1 MRIRKRFSH
10 VRIIALGYFIMIA
23 LGTLLL
29 MLPIASADGASAP
42 LIEALFTST
51 SASCVTG
58 LVLRDTAT
66 QWSAFGQVVIILL
79 IQIGGLGFMTI
90 STFFFLFMRR
100 RIGLRSRAVM
110 SESINVSHVGEI
122 LSLTRI
128 IVAGTAVTELAG
140 AALLSIRFIPV
151 FGAGKGVLYSLFHS
165 VSAFCN
171 AGFDLM
177 GGFSGP
183 FSSFTAWAGD
193 PIVNITF
200 MLLILIGG
208 IGFLVWADV
217 LENGLRL
224 HRYSLHS
231 KVVLTVT
238 GGLTLAGAALFFLM
252 ERGATGAG
260 LPVGQQILQAFFAS
274 VTPRTAGF
282 NTVDLGSMSDA
293 SKLLTSVFMYIG
305 GSPGSTAGGVKSATV
320 AVIFL
325 FAVSHMR
332 GSTYMGAFGM
342 KVPEDAVKK
351 ALVVATCNLTLGLT
365 GTMIISAA
373 GIPLSD
379 AILEAFSAIST
390 VGLSTGVTRDLNLI
404 GRIVIILLM
413 YSGRLGSVTFATAL
427 FERRARPPVTA
438 PSGSITIG

>member
-1 MRIRKRFSH
+1 MRIKKRFSH

-23 LGTLLL
+23 LGAVLL
-29 MLPIASADGASAP
+29 MLPISAADRSASP
-42 LIEALFTST
+42 FLEALFTST

-66 QWSAFGQVVIILL
+66 HWSGFGQAVILVL

-100 RIGLRSRAVM
+100 QVGLRSRAVM

-122 LSLTRI
+122 ISLTRI
-128 IVAGTAVTELAG
+128 IVTGTAVTELTG
-140 AALLSIRFIPV
+140 AVLLSIRFIPL
-151 FGAGKGVLYSLFHS
+151 FGPGRGTWLSIFHS

-177 GGFSGP
+177 GGYSGP

-193 PIVNITF
+193 PLVNITLI
-200 MLLILIGG
+200 LLILIGG

-217 LENGLRL
+217 LKNGLRL
-224 HRYSLHS
+224 RRYSLHS
-231 KVVLTVT
+231 KVVLSTTAVITVC
-238 GGLTLAGAALFFLM
+238 GAALFWLL
-252 ERGATGAG
+252 ERGYTGAG
-260 LPVGQQILQAFFAS
+260 LSTGQQILQALFAS

-282 NTVDLGSMSDA
+282 NTVDLGAMNDA
-293 SKLLTSVFMYIG
+293 SKLLTTVFMYIG
-305 GSPGSTAGGVKSATV
+305 GSPGSTAGGVKTATV
-320 AVIFL
+320 AVILF

-332 GSTYMGAFGM
+332 GSTYVGAFGL
-342 KVPEDAVKK
+342 KIPEDAIRK
-351 ALVVATCNLTLGLT
+351 ALVVASFNLTLGLIGSIVT
-365 GTMIISAA
+365 AA
-373 GIPLSD
+373 SGIPLSD
-379 AILEAFSAIST
+379 SVLEAFSAIST
-390 VGLSTGVTRDLNLI
+390 VGLSTGVTRDLTVI

-438 PSGSITIG
+438 PAGSITIG

>member
-1 MRIRKRFSH
+1 
-10 VRIIALGYFIMIA
+10 
-23 LGTLLL
+23 
-29 MLPIASADGASAP
+29 
-42 LIEALFTST
+42 
-51 SASCVTG
+51 
-58 LVLRDTAT
+58 
-66 QWSAFGQVVIILL
+66 
-79 IQIGGLGFMTI
+79 
-90 STFFFLFMRR
+90 
-100 RIGLRSRAVM
+100 
-110 SESINVSHVGEI
+110 
-122 LSLTRI
+122 
-128 IVAGTAVTELAG
+128 
-140 AALLSIRFIPV
+140 
-151 FGAGKGVLYSLFHS
+151 
-165 VSAFCN
+165 
-171 AGFDLM
+171 
-177 GGFSGP
+177 
-183 FSSFTAWAGD
+183 
-193 PIVNITF
+193 
-200 MLLILIGG
+200 
-208 IGFLVWADV
+208 
-217 LENGLRL
+217 
-224 HRYSLHS
+224 
-231 KVVLTVT
+231 
-238 GGLTLAGAALFFLM
+238 
-252 ERGATGAG
+252 
-260 LPVGQQILQAFFAS
+260 
-274 VTPRTAGF
+274 
-282 NTVDLGSMSDA
+282 MSDA

-365 GTMIISAA
+365 GTLIISAA